1 MTEREKIKLLNQG
14 MAKLDKQGRD
24 YIDTLTAKLLDA
36 WDERLKI
43 LSKEVDKKPKKDN
56 T

>member
-36 WDERLKI
+36 QDEGLKI
-43 LSKEVDKKPKKDN
+43 VPKGVDKKSKKDN
-56 T
+56 P

>member
-36 WDERLKI
+36 QDERLKT
-43 LSKEVDKKPKKDN
+43 LPKEVDKKPKRDN